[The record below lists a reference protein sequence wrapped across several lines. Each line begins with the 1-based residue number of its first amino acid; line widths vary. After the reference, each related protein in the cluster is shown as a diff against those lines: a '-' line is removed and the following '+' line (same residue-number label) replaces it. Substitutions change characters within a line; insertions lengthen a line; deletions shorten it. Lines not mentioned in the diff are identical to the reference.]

1 MKSLLA
7 FTAPSS
13 TCSYLP
19 DLVSTMRYEYVAQ
32 MTAAE
37 YEQRLLQGW
46 RRFGISLFTTACQDC
61 RRCLSLRIPVEQ
73 FKPDRSQKRAWKA
86 NEDIR
91 IEIGR
96 PQVDDEH
103 LELYDRFHE
112 HHADS
117 RGWRFQGP
125 KEESD
130 YAETFLINPFP
141 TEEWRYYLG
150 EKLIGVGYVDALPK
164 SLSAIYFY
172 YDPDEMGR
180 SLGTLN
186 VLKIIESARLRG
198 IPHLY
203 LGYYVEGCRSLEY
216 KGRFRP
222 NEVLQADGTWKPF
235 LQ

>member
-1 MKSLLA
+1 MKSLLS
-7 FTAPSS
+7 FTAPRSA
-13 TCSYLP
+13 CSYLP

-46 RRFGISLFTTACQDC
+46 RRFGISLFTTACQNC
-61 RRCLSLRIPVEQ
+61 RRCLSLRIPIEQ

-86 NEDIR
+86 NEDVR
-91 IEIGR
+91 IEIGK
-96 PQVDDEH
+96 PTVDEER
-103 LELYDRFHE
+103 LTLYDRFHA

-117 RGWRFQGP
+117 KGWRLQAP
-125 KEESD
+125 KEEGD
-130 YAETFLINPFP
+130 YAETFLLNPFP
-141 TEEWRYYLG
+141 TEEWCYYLG
-150 EKLIGVGYVDALPK
+150 DKLIGVGYVDALPS

-172 YDPDEMGR
+172 YEPDELGR

-198 IPHLY
+198 IPYLY

-222 NEVLQADGTWKPF
+222 NEVLQPDGTWKPF